1 MKRSLLK
8 KELRAARRER
18 QQHKSRFR
26 KLVIGDLAFQ
36 FFIGKDF
43 TDIRHPNGQEKY
55 LVSHWAM
62 NKMTREEYEAV
73 PLDIVVTGC
82 FCMTCDCG
90 GSHAAYA
97 LCITPSKIREFVLAH
112 SAEAQ
117 KAVTRA
123 TAAQAAAKLAKMPRR
138 RSRGWL

>member
-26 KLVIGDLAFQ
+26 KLVIGDLTFL
-36 FFIGKDF
+36 FFIGADF

-62 NKMTREEYEAV
+62 NKMTREEYEAIPMV
-73 PLDIVVTGC
+73 DSR
-82 FCMTCDCG
+82 TCDCMRCDCG
-90 GSHAAYA
+90 YFHRDFS
-97 LCITPSKIREFVLAH
+97 LLVTPAKIREFVLAH